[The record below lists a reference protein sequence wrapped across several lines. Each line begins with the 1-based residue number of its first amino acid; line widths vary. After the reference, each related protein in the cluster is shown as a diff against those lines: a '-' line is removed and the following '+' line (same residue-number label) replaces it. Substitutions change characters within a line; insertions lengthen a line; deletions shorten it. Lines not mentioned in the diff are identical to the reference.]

1 MDKLWREWLPS
12 QPPPFWQG
20 LLLAAAAVGLA
31 TGVRALAEPL
41 VGATGI
47 PFMVYFPAVLAAA
60 VWGGYVAGAVAALG
74 SAAVA
79 WLLFIPQPTGLPSE
93 LVWTMASFLV
103 SAGLLVVVG
112 GALGSAV
119 HAMRRG
125 EVQQRILADE
135 LVHRAKNGFAV
146 VQAIIAQ
153 SARSAQSAEELER
166 ILLSRLNAMAQS
178 QELIRGEGAGARVD
192 ELLPAVLAPF
202 DIARFDIRHE
212 APLMLPSNLTMGL
225 ALIVHELATNAA
237 KYGALSMSGGKVAIA
252 VERPEAGRGQIV
264 WRERGGPPVAPTERT
279 GFGARLLQVGLTQY
293 GGGSDLRFEPDGLIA
308 TLTFQT

>member
-20 LLLAAAAVGLA
+20 LLLAATAVGLA

-47 PFMVYFPAVLAAA
+47 PFMAYFPAVLAAA
-60 VWGGYVAGAVAALG
+60 VWGGYAAGAIAAIA
-74 SAAVA
+74 SAFVS
-79 WLLFIPQPTGLPSE
+79 WLLFTPHATGALQSE
-93 LVWTMASFLV
+93 LVWAFASFLI

-119 HAMRRG
+119 HAMRRS
-125 EVQQRILADE
+125 EEQQRILADE

-178 QELIRGEGAGARVD
+178 QELIRSEGVGARVD
-192 ELLPAVLAPF
+192 ELLPAVLAP
-202 DIARFDIRHE
+202 R
-212 APLMLPSNLTMGL
+212 
-225 ALIVHELATNAA
+225 
-237 KYGALSMSGGKVAIA
+237 
-252 VERPEAGRGQIV
+252 
-264 WRERGGPPVAPTERT
+264 
-279 GFGARLLQVGLTQY
+279 RLQ
-293 GGGSDLRFEPDGLIA
+293 P
-308 TLTFQT
+308 